1 MYYYG
6 NGYQTVAPQAYYP
19 VNSYNNGGWGSAWAI
34 IIVVFLLLIIVG
46 AFWSKPNGYG
56 QCGGY

>member
-6 NGYQTVAPQAYYP
+6 NGYQAPQAYYP

-46 AFWSKPNGYG
+46 AFWAKPNGYG